1 VLAATGN
8 KLAVEVVRAVF
19 GIDVFVGR
27 YGVETAVLLIDA
39 RGAKEFDCAR

>member
-1 VLAATGN
+1 MLAATGN
-8 KLAVEVVRAVF
+8 KLAVEAVRAVF

-27 YGVETAVLLIDA
+27 YVLSINA

>member
-1 VLAATGN
+1 MPATTGD
-8 KLAVEVVRAVF
+8 KLAVEAVRSAF

-27 YGVETAVLLIDA
+27 YGVGTAVLSIDA